1 MKRFFAVI
9 FAAFITAAV
18 LGSCSA
24 QRVESGR
31 LTVVTTIFP
40 QYDFARTIAGGRAD
54 VKMLLP
60 PGSEAHYYEPTL
72 EDLAA
77 INSCGLFI
85 AAGGGIDAWCE
96 KVISLCENDIRVLKL
111 TDCVPLLEE
120 AETEGMQEEHGHGHA
135 HAEPE
140 TDEHVWT
147 SPRNAAAIAARIAEE
162 MSAADPLNADYY
174 MNNADV
180 LIRELGVLDADFRDT
195 AEKARVKTL
204 IFAERFPF
212 RYFAAEYGFDYYA
225 AFNGCSADNE
235 VKLETVAFFIQKIK
249 ELDIRAVFY
258 VEFSN
263 EAVADVICGA
273 TGCRKLLFHS
283 CHTVS
288 KDDLAAGKTYISIM
302 RENLENLKKAVS

>member
-9 FAAFITAAV
+9 FAAFITAAA

-85 AAGGGIDAWCE
+85 AAGGGIDAWCD

-120 AETEGMQEEHGHGHA
+120 AETEGMQEEHGHA
-135 HAEPE
+135 HTEPE
-140 TDEHVWT
+140 TDANCGGNVRRGPAQRRLLHEQRRCT
-147 SPRNAAAIAARIAEE
+147 
-162 MSAADPLNADYY
+162 
-174 MNNADV
+174 
-180 LIRELGVLDADFRDT
+180 DT
-195 AEKARVKTL
+195 RA
-204 IFAERFPF
+204 
-212 RYFAAEYGFDYYA
+212 
-225 AFNGCSADNE
+225 GCS
-235 VKLETVAFFIQKIK
+235 
-249 ELDIRAVFY
+249 
-258 VEFSN
+258 
-263 EAVADVICGA
+263 
-273 TGCRKLLFHS
+273 
-283 CHTVS
+283 
-288 KDDLAAGKTYISIM
+288 
-302 RENLENLKKAVS
+302 